1 MNVFKFLRS
10 VSGKVQLTV
19 LNTSVAALA
28 VGGIASATLFGVG
41 AEQGKQELAV
51 RSLSSVA
58 GTTSSYEG
66 LQERNGQLTSIN
78 IVDSSNKLA
87 NPDDVARLG
96 DNGSASRFGL
106 DKVDNV
112 AGSLGQAVQLSG
124 SDGLGM
130 NANVATEVNNST
142 TGEAR
147 RYSAGGAVN
156 NAARRAA
163 ANNGG
168 RPVNTLTRASMGSVS
183 GGNVFNQASGALG
196 GGRSGSNG
204 SAGGNDYQ
212 FSGAMPSGSNL
223 VSAMDTGSGAR
234 LQTTGFVPGGRQTTI
249 ASGKF
254 SRGGNDLQAIA
265 KRSADVAG
273 NSHRGANE
281 GSTAFLA
288 GSNNSGGMRVEG
300 GVEVGTT
307 GSADFKTPTKQR
319 LKAVGNAAKKTENEA
334 KARQKARNTLTILLL
349 ASVATTAAAIVFGY
363 NLIWNG
369 TKQSLAGT
377 WQIIAGMAI
386 IAAAMASSVATLV
399 KAGQYASRF
408 GGGSLPIAASIISG
422 LCVGALGFTIAAA
435 FANKK
440 SPLHTFMNK
449 ITGAMKKF
457 AMKEGKNFA
466 KAEGLNQLRKVGTDI
481 INDK

>member
-112 AGSLGQAVQLSG
+112 AGSLGQAVQLSA

-234 LQTTGFVPGGRQTTI
+234 LQTTGFVPGGRQATI

-307 GSADFKTPTKQR
+307 GSADFKTPTNKR
-319 LKAVGNAAKKTENEA
+319 LKAVGNAAKKTEDEA

-466 KAEGLNQLRKVGTDI
+466 KAEGLKQLGKVGTDI

>member
-1 MNVFKFLRS
+1 MNVFKFLKS

-19 LNTSVAALA
+19 LNTSVTALA
-28 VGGIASATLFGVG
+28 VGGLASATLFGVG

-58 GTTSSYEG
+58 GSASAYEG

-130 NANVATEVNNST
+130 NSNVATEVNSAA

-156 NAARRAA
+156 EAARRAGA
-163 ANNGG
+163 ANNAS

-196 GGRSGSNG
+196 GARANG
-204 SAGGNDYQ
+204 SAAGGSDYQ

-234 LQTTGFVPGGRQTTI
+234 VQNSGFMAGGRRTTV
-249 ASGKF
+249 SNGKF

-281 GSTAFLA
+281 GATAFLA

-300 GVEVGTT
+300 GVDVGTT
-307 GSADFKTPTKQR
+307 GSADFKTPTNQR
-319 LKAVGNAAKKTENEA
+319 LKSVGKATQKVEDEA

-377 WQIIAGMAI
+377 WQIIAGLAI
-386 IAAAMASSVATLV
+386 IAAAMATSIATLV

-408 GGGSLPIAASIISG
+408 GGGSLPIAASILSG

>member
-1 MNVFKFLRS
+1 MNLFKFLKS

-19 LNTSVAALA
+19 LNTSVTALA
-28 VGGIASATLFGVG
+28 VGGLASATLFGVG

-58 GTTSSYEG
+58 GSASSYEG

-124 SDGLGM
+124 SDGLNM
-130 NANVATEVNNST
+130 NANVATVQET
-142 TGEAR
+142 GATGEAR

-156 NAARRAA
+156 EAARRAGA
-163 ANNGG
+163 ANNAS
-168 RPVNTLTRASMGSVS
+168 RPVNTLTRASMGTVS

-196 GGRSGSNG
+196 GARANG
-204 SAGGNDYQ
+204 AAGGSDYQ

-234 LQTTGFVPGGRQTTI
+234 VQNSGFMAGGRRTTV
-249 ASGKF
+249 SNGKF

-281 GSTAFLA
+281 GATAFLA
-288 GSNNSGGMRVEG
+288 GSKNSGGMRVEG
-300 GVEVGTT
+300 GVDVGTT
-307 GSADFKTPTKQR
+307 GSADFKTPTNQR
-319 LKAVGNAAKKTENEA
+319 LKAVGKATQKSEDEAKK
-334 KARQKARNTLTILLL
+334 RQKARNTLTILLL
-349 ASVATTAAAIVFGY
+349 ASVATTAAAAMFGY
-363 NLIWNG
+363 GLIR
-369 TKQSLAGT
+369 AGRT
-377 WQIIAGMAI
+377 AIPVGVWSIVAGLAI
-386 IAAAMASSVATLV
+386 IAAAAATSIATLV

-408 GGGSLPIAASIISG
+408 GGGSLPLVAGILAG
-422 LCVGALGFTIAAA
+422 LCTAALGFTIVAA
-435 FANKK
+435 FAGKN
-440 SPLHTFMNK
+440 SPLTKFMGK
-449 ITGAMKKF
+449 VTGVMKKF
-457 AMKEGKNFA
+457 AMTKGKTML
-466 KAEGLNQLRKVGTDI
+466 KAEA
-481 INDK
+481 INVARQQGSKLLK

>member
-319 LKAVGNAAKKTENEA
+319 LKAVGNAAKKTEDEA

>member
-58 GTTSSYEG
+58 GTASSYEG

-124 SDGLGM
+124 SDSLGM

-183 GGNVFNQASGALG
+183 GGKVFNQASGALG

-234 LQTTGFVPGGRQTTI
+234 LQTTGFVPGGRQATI

-307 GSADFKTPTKQR
+307 GSADFKTPTNQR
-319 LKAVGNAAKKTENEA
+319 LKAVGNAAKKTEDEA

>member
-234 LQTTGFVPGGRQTTI
+234 LQTAGFVPGGRQATI

-319 LKAVGNAAKKTENEA
+319 LKAVGNAAKKTEDEA

-386 IAAAMASSVATLV
+386 IAAAMASSIATLV

>member
-234 LQTTGFVPGGRQTTI
+234 LQTTGFVPGGRQATI

-319 LKAVGNAAKKTENEA
+319 LKAVGNAAKKTEDEA

-386 IAAAMASSVATLV
+386 IAAAMASSIATLV

-408 GGGSLPIAASIISG
+408 GGGALPIAASIISG

>member
-1 MNVFKFLRS
+1 MNVFKFLKS

-19 LNTSVAALA
+19 LNTSVTALA
-28 VGGIASATLFGVG
+28 VGGLASATLFGVG

-51 RSLSSVA
+51 RSLTSVA
-58 GTTSSYEG
+58 GSASSYEG

-130 NANVATEVNNST
+130 NANVATEVNSAA

-156 NAARRAA
+156 EAARRAGA
-163 ANNGG
+163 ANNAS

-196 GGRSGSNG
+196 GARANG
-204 SAGGNDYQ
+204 SAAGGSDYQ

-234 LQTTGFVPGGRQTTI
+234 LQPTGFMAGGKRTTV
-249 ASGKF
+249 SNGKF

-265 KRSADVAG
+265 KRSADVAA

-281 GSTAFLA
+281 GATAFLA

-300 GVEVGTT
+300 DLEVATT
-307 GSADFKTPTKQR
+307 GSADFSTPTNQR
-319 LKAVGNAAKKTENEA
+319 LKAVGNATKKAEDEA
-334 KARQKARNTLTILLL
+334 KARQKARNTLTMLLL
-349 ASVATTAAAIVFGY
+349 ASVATTAAAAMFGY
-363 NLIWNG
+363 GLIR
-369 TKQSLAGT
+369 AGRAASPVGV
-377 WQIIAGMAI
+377 WSIVAGMAI
-386 IAAAMASSVATLV
+386 IAAAAATSIATLV

-408 GGGSLPIAASIISG
+408 GGGSLPWVAGILSG
-422 LCVGALGFTIAAA
+422 LCVSALGFTVAAA
-435 FANKK
+435 FSGKE
-440 SPLHTFMNK
+440 SPIAKFMDK
-449 ITGAMKKF
+449 ISGVMKKF
-457 AMKEGKNFA
+457 AMKEGKNFV
-466 KAEGLNQLRKVGTDI
+466 KAEGLNQLKKVGSDI
-481 INDK
+481 INGD

>member
-1 MNVFKFLRS
+1 MNVFKFLKS

-19 LNTSVAALA
+19 LNTSVTALA
-28 VGGIASATLFGVG
+28 VGGLASATLFGVG

-58 GTTSSYEG
+58 GSASSYEG

-124 SDGLGM
+124 SDGLNM
-130 NANVATEVNNST
+130 NANVATVQENKA

-156 NAARRAA
+156 EAARRAGA
-163 ANNGG
+163 ANNAS

-196 GGRSGSNG
+196 GARANG
-204 SAGGNDYQ
+204 SASGGSDYQ

-234 LQTTGFVPGGRQTTI
+234 VQNSGFMAGGRRTTV
-249 ASGKF
+249 SNGKF

-281 GSTAFLA
+281 GATAFLA

-300 GVEVGTT
+300 GVDVGTT
-307 GSADFKTPTKQR
+307 GSADFKTPTNKR
-319 LKAVGNAAKKTENEA
+319 LKSVGKATQKVEDEA

-349 ASVATTAAAIVFGY
+349 ASVATTAAAAMFGY
-363 NLIWNG
+363 GLIR
-369 TKQSLAGT
+369 AGRT
-377 WQIIAGMAI
+377 ANPVGVWSIVAGLAI
-386 IAAAMASSVATLV
+386 IAAAAATSIATLV

-408 GGGSLPIAASIISG
+408 GGGSLPLVAGILSG
-422 LCVGALGFTIAAA
+422 LCVSALGFTVAAA
-435 FANKK
+435 FSGKE
-440 SPLHTFMNK
+440 SPIVKFMDK
-449 ITGAMKKF
+449 ITGVMKKF
-457 AMKEGKNFA
+457 AMKEGKTMLKGEAINMVR
-466 KAEGLNQLRKVGTDI
+466 QQGTKI
-481 INDK
+481 IKGK

>member
-234 LQTTGFVPGGRQTTI
+234 LQTTGFVPGGRQTTV

-319 LKAVGNAAKKTENEA
+319 LKAVGNAAKKTEDEA

>member
-1 MNVFKFLRS
+1 MNLFKFLKS

-28 VGGIASATLFGVG
+28 VGGLASATLFGVG

-58 GTTSSYEG
+58 GSASSYEG

-124 SDGLGM
+124 SDGLNM
-130 NANVATEVNNST
+130 NANVATVQET
-142 TGEAR
+142 GATGEAR

-156 NAARRAA
+156 EAARRAGA
-163 ANNGG
+163 ANNAS

-196 GGRSGSNG
+196 GARSGSNG
-204 SAGGNDYQ
+204 AAGGSDYQ

-223 VSAMDTGSGAR
+223 VSAMDTGSGA
-234 LQTTGFVPGGRQTTI
+234 LVQNSGFMAGGRRTTV
-249 ASGKF
+249 SNGKF

-300 GVEVGTT
+300 GVDMGPS
-307 GSADFKTPTKQR
+307 GSADFKTPTNQR
-319 LKAVGNAAKKTENEA
+319 LKAVGKATQKVEDEA

-349 ASVATTAAAIVFGY
+349 ASVATTAAAAVFGY
-363 NLIWNG
+363 GLIR
-369 TKQSLAGT
+369 AGRT
-377 WQIIAGMAI
+377 AIPVGVWSIVAGLAI
-386 IAAAMASSVATLV
+386 IAAAAATSIATLV

-408 GGGSLPIAASIISG
+408 GGGSLPLVAGILSG
-422 LCVGALGFTIAAA
+422 LCVSALGFTVAAA
-435 FANKK
+435 FSGKE
-440 SPLHTFMNK
+440 SPIVKFMDK
-449 ITGAMKKF
+449 ITGVMKKF
-457 AMKEGKNFA
+457 AMTKGKTML
-466 KAEGLNQLRKVGTDI
+466 KAEA
-481 INDK
+481 INVARQQGSKLLK

>member
-1 MNVFKFLRS
+1 MNVFKFLKS

-19 LNTSVAALA
+19 LNTSVTALA
-28 VGGIASATLFGVG
+28 VGGLASATLFGVG

-58 GTTSSYEG
+58 GSASSYEG
-66 LQERNGQLTSIN
+66 LQERHGQLTSIN

-124 SDGLGM
+124 SDGLNM
-130 NANVATEVNNST
+130 NANVATVQENKA

-156 NAARRAA
+156 EAARRAGA
-163 ANNGG
+163 ANNAS

-196 GGRSGSNG
+196 GARATGSTSGG
-204 SAGGNDYQ
+204 SDYQ

-234 LQTTGFVPGGRQTTI
+234 GQNSGFMAGGRRTTV
-249 ASGKF
+249 SNGKF

-281 GSTAFLA
+281 GATAFLA

-300 GVEVGTT
+300 GVDVGTT
-307 GSADFKTPTKQR
+307 GSADFKTPTNKR
-319 LKAVGNAAKKTENEA
+319 LKSVGKATQKVEDEA

-349 ASVATTAAAIVFGY
+349 ASVATTAAAAMFGY
-363 NLIWNG
+363 GLIR
-369 TKQSLAGT
+369 AGRT
-377 WQIIAGMAI
+377 AIPVGVWSIVAGLAI
-386 IAAAMASSVATLV
+386 IAAAAATSIATLV

-408 GGGSLPIAASIISG
+408 GGGSLPLVAGILSG
-422 LCVGALGFTIAAA
+422 LCVSALGFTIAAA
-435 FANKK
+435 FSGKE
-440 SPLHTFMNK
+440 SPIVKFMDK
-449 ITGAMKKF
+449 ITGVMKKF
-457 AMKEGKNFA
+457 AMKEGKTML
-466 KAEGLNQLRKVGTDI
+466 KAEGINMLRQQGTKI
-481 INDK
+481 IKGK

>member
-19 LNTSVAALA
+19 LNTSVTALA

-58 GTTSSYEG
+58 GTASSYEG

-234 LQTTGFVPGGRQTTI
+234 LQTAGFVPGGRQTTI

-319 LKAVGNAAKKTENEA
+319 LKAVGNAAKKTEDEA

>member
-124 SDGLGM
+124 SDGLGL

-319 LKAVGNAAKKTENEA
+319 LKAVGNAAKKTEDEA

>member
-124 SDGLGM
+124 SDSLGM

-319 LKAVGNAAKKTENEA
+319 LKAVGNAAKKTEDEA

-408 GGGSLPIAASIISG
+408 GGGALPIAASIISG

>member
-19 LNTSVAALA
+19 LNTSVTALA

-58 GTTSSYEG
+58 GTASSYEG

-124 SDGLGM
+124 SEGLGM

-142 TGEAR
+142 IGEAF

-234 LQTTGFVPGGRQTTI
+234 LQTAGFVPGGRQTTI

-307 GSADFKTPTKQR
+307 GSADFKTPTNQR
-319 LKAVGNAAKKTENEA
+319 LKAVGNAAKKTEDEA

-386 IAAAMASSVATLV
+386 IAAAMASSIATLV

-408 GGGSLPIAASIISG
+408 GGGALPIAASIISG

>member
-19 LNTSVAALA
+19 LNTSVTALA

-58 GTTSSYEG
+58 GTASSYEG

-183 GGNVFNQASGALG
+183 GGNVFNQASSALG

-319 LKAVGNAAKKTENEA
+319 LKAVGNATKKTEDEA
-334 KARQKARNTLTILLL
+334 KARQKARNMLTILLL

-386 IAAAMASSVATLV
+386 IAAAMASSIATLV

-408 GGGSLPIAASIISG
+408 GGGALPIAASIISG

>member
-19 LNTSVAALA
+19 LNTSVTALA

-58 GTTSSYEG
+58 GTASSYEG

-96 DNGSASRFGL
+96 DNGSAGRFGL

-254 SRGGNDLQAIA
+254 SRGGNDLQTIA

-307 GSADFKTPTKQR
+307 GSADFKTPTNQR
-319 LKAVGNAAKKTENEA
+319 LKAVGNVAKKTEDEA
-334 KARQKARNTLTILLL
+334 KARQKARNMLTILLL

-386 IAAAMASSVATLV
+386 IAAAMASSIATLV

-408 GGGSLPIAASIISG
+408 GGGALPIAASIISG

>member
-234 LQTTGFVPGGRQTTI
+234 LQTAGFVPGGRQATI

-319 LKAVGNAAKKTENEA
+319 LKAVGNAAKKTEDEA

-386 IAAAMASSVATLV
+386 IAAAMASSIATLV

-408 GGGSLPIAASIISG
+408 GGGALPIAASIISG

>member
-1 MNVFKFLRS
+1 MNVFKFLKS

-19 LNTSVAALA
+19 LNTSVTALA
-28 VGGIASATLFGVG
+28 VGGLASATLFGVG

-51 RSLSSVA
+51 RSLTSVA
-58 GTTSSYEG
+58 GSASSYEG

-130 NANVATEVNNST
+130 NSNVVTEVNSAA

-156 NAARRAA
+156 EAARRAGA
-163 ANNGG
+163 ANNAS

-196 GGRSGSNG
+196 GARANG
-204 SAGGNDYQ
+204 SAAGGSDYQ

-234 LQTTGFVPGGRQTTI
+234 LQPTGFMAGGKRTTV
-249 ASGKF
+249 SNGKF

-265 KRSADVAG
+265 KRSADVAA

-281 GSTAFLA
+281 GATAFLA

-300 GVEVGTT
+300 GVDVGTT
-307 GSADFKTPTKQR
+307 GSADFSTPTNQR
-319 LKAVGNAAKKTENEA
+319 LKAVGNATKKAEDEAKK
-334 KARQKARNTLTILLL
+334 RQKARNTLTALLL

-363 NLIWNG
+363 GLIR
-369 TKQSLAGT
+369 AGRT
-377 WQIIAGMAI
+377 AIPVGVWSIVAGMAI
-386 IAAAMASSVATLV
+386 IAAAAATSIATLV
-399 KAGQYASRF
+399 KTGQYASRF
-408 GGGSLPIAASIISG
+408 GGGSLPIAAGILSG
-422 LCVGALGFTIAAA
+422 LCVSALGFTVAAA
-435 FANKK
+435 FSGQE
-440 SPLHTFMNK
+440 SPIAKFMDK
-449 ITGAMKKF
+449 ISGVMKKF
-457 AMKEGKNFA
+457 AMKEGKKFVQ
-466 KAEGLNQLRKVGTDI
+466 AEGLNQLRKVGTDI

>member
-234 LQTTGFVPGGRQTTI
+234 LQTAGFVPGGRQTTV

-254 SRGGNDLQAIA
+254 SRGGNDLQSIA

-319 LKAVGNAAKKTENEA
+319 LKAVGNAAKKTEDEA

>member
-19 LNTSVAALA
+19 LNTSVTALA

-58 GTTSSYEG
+58 GTASSYEG

-124 SDGLGM
+124 SEGLGM

-142 TGEAR
+142 IGEAF

-168 RPVNTLTRASMGSVS
+168 RSVNTLTRASMGSVS

-204 SAGGNDYQ
+204 SAGGSDYQ

-234 LQTTGFVPGGRQTTI
+234 LQTTGFVPGGRQATI

-307 GSADFKTPTKQR
+307 GSADFKTPTNQR
-319 LKAVGNAAKKTENEA
+319 LKAVGNAAKKTEDEA
-334 KARQKARNTLTILLL
+334 KARQKARNTMTILLL
-349 ASVATTAAAIVFGY
+349 AAIATTIASV
-363 NLIWNG
+363 
-369 TKQSLAGT
+369 LAGYSLIRAGKNASPIGI
-377 WQIIAGMAI
+377 WSIIAGMAI
-386 IAAAMASSVATLV
+386 IAAAVGTSIATIV

-408 GGGSLPIAASIISG
+408 GGGSLPLAAGIIGG
-422 LCVGALGFTIAAA
+422 LCIAVLGFTIAAA
-435 FANKK
+435 FSSQK
-440 SPLHTFMNK
+440 SPLTAFMK
-449 ITGAMKKF
+449 KLTPSLKKF
-457 AMKEGKNFA
+457 AI
-466 KAEGLNQLRKVGTDI
+466 GTTKSAVI
-481 INDK
+481 GTATNAVVRGITSDK

>member
-19 LNTSVAALA
+19 LNTSVTALA

-58 GTTSSYEG
+58 GTASSYEG

-156 NAARRAA
+156 NAARHAA

-234 LQTTGFVPGGRQTTI
+234 LQTTGFVPGGRQATI

-319 LKAVGNAAKKTENEA
+319 LKAVGNAAKKTEDEA

-386 IAAAMASSVATLV
+386 IAAAMASSIATLV

-408 GGGSLPIAASIISG
+408 GGGALPIAASIISG

>member
-319 LKAVGNAAKKTENEA
+319 LKAVGNAAKKTEDEA

-386 IAAAMASSVATLV
+386 IAAAMASSIATLV

-408 GGGSLPIAASIISG
+408 GGGALPIAASIISG

>member
-58 GTTSSYEG
+58 GTASSYEG

-234 LQTTGFVPGGRQTTI
+234 LQTTGFVPGGRQATI

-319 LKAVGNAAKKTENEA
+319 LKAVGNAAKKTEDEA

>member
-58 GTTSSYEG
+58 GTASSYEG

>member
-1 MNVFKFLRS
+1 
-10 VSGKVQLTV
+10 
-19 LNTSVAALA
+19 
-28 VGGIASATLFGVG
+28 
-41 AEQGKQELAV
+41 
-51 RSLSSVA
+51 
-58 GTTSSYEG
+58 
-66 LQERNGQLTSIN
+66 
-78 IVDSSNKLA
+78 
-87 NPDDVARLG
+87 
-96 DNGSASRFGL
+96 
-106 DKVDNV
+106 
-112 AGSLGQAVQLSG
+112 
-124 SDGLGM
+124 
-130 NANVATEVNNST
+130 
-142 TGEAR
+142 
-147 RYSAGGAVN
+147 
-156 NAARRAA
+156 
-163 ANNGG
+163 
-168 RPVNTLTRASMGSVS
+168 MGSVS

-204 SAGGNDYQ
+204 SAGGSDYQ

-234 LQTTGFVPGGRQTTI
+234 LQTTGFVPGGRQATI

-307 GSADFKTPTKQR
+307 GSADFKTPTNKR
-319 LKAVGNAAKKTENEA
+319 LKAVGNAAKKTEDEA

-386 IAAAMASSVATLV
+386 IAAAMASSIATLV

-408 GGGSLPIAASIISG
+408 GGGALPIAASIISG

>member
-96 DNGSASRFGL
+96 DNGSARRFGL

-234 LQTTGFVPGGRQTTI
+234 LQTAGFVPGGRQATI

-319 LKAVGNAAKKTENEA
+319 LKAVGNAAKKTEDEA

>member
-19 LNTSVAALA
+19 LNTSVTALA

-58 GTTSSYEG
+58 GTASSYEG

-124 SDGLGM
+124 SEGLGM

-142 TGEAR
+142 IGEAF

-204 SAGGNDYQ
+204 SAGGSDYQ

-234 LQTTGFVPGGRQTTI
+234 LQTTGFVPGGRQATI

-307 GSADFKTPTKQR
+307 GSADFKTPTNQR
-319 LKAVGNAAKKTENEA
+319 LKAVGNAAKKTEDEA
-334 KARQKARNTLTILLL
+334 KARRKARNTMTILLL

-386 IAAAMASSVATLV
+386 IAAAMASSIATLV

-408 GGGSLPIAASIISG
+408 GGGALPIAASIISG